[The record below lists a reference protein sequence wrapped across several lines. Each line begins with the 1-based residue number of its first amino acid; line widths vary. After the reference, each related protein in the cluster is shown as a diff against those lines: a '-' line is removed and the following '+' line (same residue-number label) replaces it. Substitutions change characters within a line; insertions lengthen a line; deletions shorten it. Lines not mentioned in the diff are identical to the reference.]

1 MCRYDSLKL
10 KNQLC
15 FPIYLCSKE
24 IIRKYTPLLNELNLT
39 YTQYIVMMYFWEVE
53 ESNLKDLGKT
63 LMLDSSTLTP
73 LLKKLEL
80 KGYIERKRNLNDE
93 RNLVIKLTK
102 DGIGLRNKAID
113 IPSKMGKC
121 VNLSDSEAKTLYSL
135 IYKVLLNVEENDY
148 EGKENK

>member
-1 MCRYDSLKL
+1 MNKYESLKL

-24 IIRKYTPLLNELNLT
+24 IIRRYTPLLNEINLT

-63 LMLDSSTLTP
+63 LLLDSSTLTP

-80 KGYIERKRNLNDE
+80 KGYIERNRSFTDE

-102 DGIGLRNKAID
+102 EGINLRCKAID
-113 IPSKMGKC
+113 IPSKIGKRI
-121 VNLSDSEAKTLYSL
+121 NLSDSDIKTLYSL

-148 EGKENK
+148 EGKRDK

>member
-1 MCRYDSLKL
+1 MYKYDSLKL

-80 KGYIERKRNLNDE
+80 KGYIERKRSFTDE

-102 DGIGLRNKAID
+102 EGISLRNKAID

-148 EGKENK
+148 EGKGNK

>member
-1 MCRYDSLKL
+1 MNKYDSLKL

-80 KGYIERKRNLNDE
+80 KGYIERKRSFTDE

-102 DGIGLRNKAID
+102 EGISLRNKAID

-148 EGKENK
+148 EGNRNK

>member
-1 MCRYDSLKL
+1 MNKYDSLKL

-73 LLKKLEL
+73 LLKQLEL
-80 KGYIERKRNLNDE
+80 KGYIERKRSFTDE

-102 DGIGLRNKAID
+102 EGISLRNKAID

-121 VNLSDSEAKTLYSL
+121 INLSDSEAKTLYSL

-148 EGKENK
+148 EGKRDK

>member
-1 MCRYDSLKL
+1 MDKYDNLKL

-39 YTQYIVMMYFWEVE
+39 YTQYIVMMYFWEVD

-80 KGYIERKRNLNDE
+80 KGYLERKRSFTDE
-93 RNLVIKLTK
+93 RNLVIQLTK
-102 DGIGLRNKAID
+102 EGIDLRCKARD

-121 VNLSDSEAKTLYSL
+121 INLSDSDIKQLYSL

-148 EGKENK
+148 EGKRNK

>member
-1 MCRYDSLKL
+1 MDKYDNLKL

-80 KGYIERKRNLNDE
+80 KGYIERKRSFTDE

-102 DGIGLRNKAID
+102 EGINLKNKAID

-121 VNLSDSEAKTLYSL
+121 INLSDSDAKTLYSL

-148 EGKENK
+148 EGKGNK

>member
-1 MCRYDSLKL
+1 MDKYDSLKL

-80 KGYIERKRNLNDE
+80 KGYIERKRSFTDE

-102 DGIGLRNKAID
+102 EGTNLRCKAID

-121 VNLSDSEAKTLYSL
+121 INLSDSDIKTLYSL

-148 EGKENK
+148 EGKRDK

>member
-1 MCRYDSLKL
+1 MNKYDSLKL

-80 KGYIERKRNLNDE
+80 KGYIERKKNLNDE
-93 RNLVIKLTK
+93 RNLSIKLTK
-102 DGIGLRNKAID
+102 EGISLRNKAID

-148 EGKENK
+148 DGKGNK

>member
-1 MCRYDSLKL
+1 MDKYDSLKL

-80 KGYIERKRNLNDE
+80 KGYIERKRSFTDE

-102 DGIGLRNKAID
+102 EGINLRNKAID

-121 VNLSDSEAKTLYSL
+121 INLSDSDIKTLYSL

-148 EGKENK
+148 EGKRDK

>member
-1 MCRYDSLKL
+1 MNKYDSLKL

-80 KGYIERKRNLNDE
+80 KGYIERKRSFTDE
-93 RNLVIKLTK
+93 RNLSIKLTEE
-102 DGIGLRNKAID
+102 GIRLRNKALD

>member
-1 MCRYDSLKL
+1 MDKYDNLKL

-53 ESNLKDLGKT
+53 ESNLKDLGKS

-80 KGYIERKRNLNDE
+80 KGYIERKRNSSDE
-93 RNLVIKLTK
+93 RNLVVKLTK
-102 DGIGLRNKAID
+102 KGINLKNKAID

-121 VNLSDSEAKTLYSL
+121 INLSDSDAKTLYSL
-135 IYKVLLNVEENDY
+135 IYKVLLNVEENNY
-148 EGKENK
+148 EGERNK

>member
-1 MCRYDSLKL
+1 MYKYDSLKL

-39 YTQYIVMMYFWEVE
+39 YTQYIVMMYFWEVK

-80 KGYIERKRNLNDE
+80 KGYIERTRNLNDE

-102 DGIGLRNKAID
+102 DGISLRNKAID

-148 EGKENK
+148 EGNRNK